1 MRCFSTC
8 FKRCK
13 KIYRNTGCL
22 CFITRRGKYYVG
34 ESMDVDKRIVYQLF
48 RISAHKK
55 EKVLLGQKTMKLS
68 VFYNQLRKKQES
80 FWELKEIFERFKL
93 HGIENVRGSMFTSPY
108 GLTRNDKY
116 IAGQLYCELNN
127 LCRKCGSPDH
137 FIGNCK
143 STEVADWVTTL
154 EEPLISKEKMTLE
167 GSALTALKILV
178 NFPNI
183 SGSVS
188 GSVVLLR

>member
-1 MRCFSTC
+1 MMRCFSTC

-13 KIYRNTGCL
+13 KKEIPDVYVLLLEG
-22 CFITRRGKYYVG
+22 GKYYVG
-34 ESMDVDKRIVYQLF
+34 ESMDVDKRI
-48 RISAHKK
+48 SAHKK
-55 EKVLLGQKTMKLS
+55 GRGSTWTKNNEVISVLQPIT
-68 VFYNQLRKKQES
+68 KKQES
-80 FWELKEIFERFKL
+80 FWELKETLERFKL

-143 STEVADWVTTL
+143 STEVADWVHNFGGTL
-154 EEPLISKEKMTLE
+154 DLKGEDDFGRKCSNCSKDISELPKYFRFCRECY
-167 GSALTALKILV
+167 
-178 NFPNI
+178 
-183 SGSVS
+183 SG
-188 GSVVLLR
+188 RP